1 MGDGNWARGGS
12 RKGQG
17 EFLLHLHVEEA
28 GQDGELWI
36 GCVRWQGN
44 GEGLFLVF
52 ALVGVGRSLAEQQ
65 SPSGHGNIGSG
76 VLVGFVNQFGTL
88 VAMSVTKVGGGQFV
102 VRFGIPIEV
111 WTRHRLCLVVCSGGI

>member
-12 RKGQG
+12 RKGRG

-52 ALVGVGRSLAEQQ
+52 ALIGVERSLAEQQ

-76 VLVGFVNQFGTL
+76 VLV
-88 VAMSVTKVGGGQFV
+88 
-102 VRFGIPIEV
+102 
-111 WTRHRLCLVVCSGGI
+111 SGPENL